1 MRSSQLLDISLST
14 QPWRTKTI
22 LSLLGFVSKSGHF
35 ISEVLPIL
43 IWSQLDLFF
52 HKSDT
57 LGNLVHACCL
67 DSKWHLQL
75 NPKARDSNPDT
86 HFESD
91 VVDEVFL
98 EHGADVDGVEGRLVG
113 VVVVL
118 VIIL

>member
-1 MRSSQLLDISLST
+1 MTNKFID
-14 QPWRTKTI
+14 
-22 LSLLGFVSKSGHF
+22 KS
-35 ISEVLPIL
+35 V
-43 IWSQLDLFF
+43 
-52 HKSDT
+52 T
-57 LGNLVHACCL
+57 LGNLVHVCCL

-75 NPKARDSNPDT
+75 NSKARDSNPDT